1 MNLVSKEYVASQS
14 DNPGVLVLSR
24 FCGAAD
30 DLKEA
35 MIVNPYDIDGTA
47 RALKRALEMPLGER
61 KGRWFSL
68 SERVGENS
76 AMSWRNRFLGD
87 LAAKEYRLFSE
98 TDKQVSRL
106 RDSIVLPLNEITPA
120 RRKADNNQPGK

>member
-24 FCGAAD
+24 FCGAAE

-35 MIVNPYDIDGTA
+35 VIVNPYDIDGTA

-61 KGRWFSL
+61 RGRSFAL
-68 SERVGENS
+68 IERVNRNS
-76 AMSWRNRFLGD
+76 ARSWRNLFLGD
-87 LAAKEYRLFSE
+87 LTTKEYELFPE
-98 TDKQVSRL
+98 TDAQVSRL
-106 RDSIVLPLNEITPA
+106 RDGVMLPLNETTTA
-120 RRKADNNQPGK
+120 RRKADNDNNGK